1 MARKQ
6 HLAGTHRLISPRETF
21 ERVRPLAAR
30 MGITRVANVTGLD
43 TLGLPVVAVYR
54 PNARSIVVSQGK
66 GVDLWAAKA
75 SGLMEAIEG
84 FHAEHAELPLRL
96 ASARELSQWCEQRR
110 TSRVVDVTRLP
121 RVSIHSFHEDRP
133 ILWCEA
139 RTLADELPL
148 WVPYELVHTN
158 FTLPLPA
165 GSGYFTM
172 SSNGLASGNHR
183 LEAIS
188 HGLCEVIE
196 RDALALWHAAG
207 GSASTEGRLELAS
220 VDDATCRQVIER
232 LEAAGMMLG
241 VWDLTSD
248 LGVATF
254 ACLMVDRRPNFVGQ
268 IYTSHGSGTHPS
280 RTIALLRALT
290 EAAQTRLTYIAGTR
304 DDADREFF
312 ERARDPGRVA
322 RLTAELE
329 AAGPR
334 RRFAEVASHEHQDF
348 EAEVRWLVE
357 RLAARGI
364 DQVAAVELTREEFGV
379 PVVRVIAPGLESLHG
394 IPGYVA
400 GPRARRRGE
409 AAARG
414 RGGEAP
420 P

>member
-21 ERVRPLAAR
+21 ERVRPLAAK

-66 GVDLWAAKA
+66 GLDLWAAKA

-110 TSRVVDVTRLP
+110 PSRVVDVTRLP

-133 ILWCEA
+133 LLWCEA
-139 RTLADELPL
+139 RTLADDLPL

-207 GSASTEGRLELAS
+207 GSASPEGRLELAS
-220 VDDATCRQVIER
+220 VDDAACRQVLDR

-280 RTIALLRALT
+280 REIALLRALT

-334 RRFAEVASHEHQDF
+334 RRFAEVTSHAHQDF

-357 RLAARGI
+357 RLAACGI
-364 DQVAAVELTREEFGV
+364 DQVAAVELTREEVGV

-409 AAARG
+409 AAARP
-414 RGGEAP
+414 RGAEAGP
-420 P
+420 

>member
-1 MARKQ
+1 
-6 HLAGTHRLISPRETF
+6 
-21 ERVRPLAAR
+21 
-30 MGITRVANVTGLD
+30 MGIIWVVNVTGLD

-54 PNARSIVVSQGK
+54 PNARSLVVSQGK

-84 FHAEHAELPLRL
+84 FHAEHVELPLRL
-96 ASARELSQWCEQRR
+96 ASARELTRWCEQRGAAKAG
-110 TSRVVDVTRLP
+110 SVVDVTRLP
-121 RVSIHSFHEDRP
+121 RVSINRFHDDRP
-133 ILWCEA
+133 LLWCEA
-139 RTLADELPL
+139 RTLADDLPL

-183 LEAIS
+183 LEATS
-188 HGLCEVIE
+188 HGICE
-196 RDALALWHAAG
+196 
-207 GSASTEGRLELAS
+207 
-220 VDDATCRQVIER
+220 VIER
-232 LEAAGMMLG
+232 LEAASMRFG

-254 ACLMVDRRPNFVGQ
+254 ACLMVDREPNFVGQ

-322 RLTAELE
+322 RLTAELQAE
-329 AAGPR
+329 GPR

-357 RLAARGI
+357 RLAACGI
-364 DQVAAVELTREEFGV
+364 EQVAAVELTREEFGV

-400 GPRARRRGE
+400 GPRARQRGE
-409 AAARG
+409 AAARA

-420 P
+420 R

>member
-21 ERVRPLAAR
+21 ERVRPLAAK
-30 MGITRVANVTGLD
+30 MGITRVANITGLD

-66 GVDLWAAKA
+66 GLDLWAAKA
-75 SGLMEAIEG
+75 SGLMEAVEG
-84 FHAEHAELPLRL
+84 FHAEHAELSLRL
-96 ASARELSQWCEQRR
+96 ASARALTNWCEQREG
-110 TSRVVDVTRLP
+110 SGVVDVTRLP
-121 RVSIHSFHEDRP
+121 RVSINSFHLDRQ

-139 RTLADELPL
+139 RTLAGDRPL

-188 HGLCEVIE
+188 HGLCEMIE
-196 RDALALWHAAG
+196 RDALALWDAAG
-207 GSASTEGRLELAS
+207 GSGSPVGRLELAS
-220 VDDATCRQVIER
+220 IDDAACRQVIER
-232 LEAAGMMLG
+232 LEAAGMMFG
-241 VWDLTSD
+241 VWDVTSD
-248 LGVATF
+248 VGVATF
-254 ACLMVDRRPNFVGQ
+254 ACVMVDRRPNFVGQ
-268 IYTSHGSGTHPS
+268 VYTSHGSGTHPC
-280 RTIALLRALT
+280 RAIALLRALT

-312 ERARDPGRVA
+312 ERSRHPARVA

-329 AAGPR
+329 AEGPR
-334 RRFAEVASHEHQDF
+334 RQFAEVPSREHGDF
-348 EAEVRWLVE
+348 EEDVRWQVE
-357 RLAARGI
+357 RLAACGI

-400 GPRARRRGE
+400 GARAKAIAG
-409 AAARG
+409 AR
-414 RGGEAP
+414 AQP
-420 P
+420 